1 MKKFYRITLLI
12 IVLVFITT
20 YYPFQLH
27 LVSEDKVTFF
37 NIKNIIIENNLL
49 IKEEEVIN
57 KLEKVY
63 NKNILFINSRDIKEP
78 LKKIN
83 FLRKIEVKKKYP
95 DTIIIK
101 VFETK
106 PVALLIK
113 DKIKYLIDSSSNLIL
128 QNDYRE
134 QHTLPNVFGVG
145 AEIEFISFFEKIKK
159 ENFPINKIK
168 NFYYFQIGRWDVQLA
183 NSKVIKFPHNNL
195 DEAIIKSIEL
205 LQDKDFKKYNIIDL
219 RIDGKIIVE

>member
-134 QHTLPNVFGVG
+134 RHTLPNVFGVG

>member
-49 IKEEEVIN
+49 IEEEEVIN

-134 QHTLPNVFGVG
+134 RHTLPNVFGVG